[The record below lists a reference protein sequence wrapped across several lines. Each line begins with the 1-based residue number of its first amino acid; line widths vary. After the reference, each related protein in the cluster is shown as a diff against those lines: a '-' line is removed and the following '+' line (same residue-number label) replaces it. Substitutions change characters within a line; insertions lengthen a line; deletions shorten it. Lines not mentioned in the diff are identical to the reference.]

1 MKIYIKFPENCLATD
16 IQPSIIWKNLLSD
29 EERHAL
35 GIICNIEAD
44 MVEYGKTNNIH
55 LVTIEKTDKYLILD
69 INDELID
76 HSKENATGN

>member
-1 MKIYIKFPENCLATD
+1 MKIYIKFPENCLVTD
-16 IQPSIIWKNLLSD
+16 IQPRIIWEKLLSD

-35 GIICNIEAD
+35 DIICNIKAD
-44 MVEYGKTNNIH
+44 MVEYGKINDIR
-55 LVTIEKTDKYLILD
+55 LVTIKKTDKYLILD